1 MSGSLRIALGIVVS
15 LFAGGGGT
23 VAAQSASG
31 DAPPLEFH
39 GFQAGARLADIAAQV
54 DRLDGTTLKCVRA
67 RVDRRISEC
76 RATLT
81 DPDFGGPVEV
91 WLSAVDSVTSVV
103 TLSGQVAPD
112 QLDQWRSGLESRY
125 GRVGA
130 RVQGSQWAMQ
140 WIRHNRMIR
149 LTWRIDHTT
158 KVASV
163 ALVDG
168 AVLDAWGRERARKGA
183 SRS

>member
-1 MSGSLRIALGIVVS
+1 MSGSTGIALGIVIC
-15 LFAGGGGT
+15 LGAGLGRT
-23 VAAQSASG
+23 VAAQSAAHDS
-31 DAPPLEFH
+31 PLEFH
-39 GFQAGARLADIAAQV
+39 GFRAGARLADIAAQV
-54 DRLDGTTLKCVRA
+54 GRLDGSTLKCARA
-67 RVDRRISEC
+67 KVDRRISEC

-91 WLSAVDSVTSVV
+91 WLSAIDSVASVV
-103 TLSGQVAPD
+103 TLSGEVAPD
-112 QLDQWRSGLESRY
+112 QLDQWRSGLEARY

-140 WIRHNRMIR
+140 WIRQNRMIR
-149 LTWRIDHTT
+149 LTWRIDHMS

-168 AVLDAWGRERARKGA
+168 AVLDAWGRERARKSA